1 MDSEDWERKGLF
13 LFTQNRVDDALS
25 AINTALS
32 IDPTIKYYW
41 FLKAEICN
49 KLNHNSDA
57 FYAFSTAISFEPNNP
72 FSKFFSCI
80 LR

>member
-1 MDSEDWERKGLF
+1 MGKYNTCEKLKRY
-13 LFTQNRVDDALS
+13 DDALP
-25 AINTALS
+25 AINIALA

-57 FYAFSTAISFEPNNP
+57 FSAFSTAISFDPHEQ